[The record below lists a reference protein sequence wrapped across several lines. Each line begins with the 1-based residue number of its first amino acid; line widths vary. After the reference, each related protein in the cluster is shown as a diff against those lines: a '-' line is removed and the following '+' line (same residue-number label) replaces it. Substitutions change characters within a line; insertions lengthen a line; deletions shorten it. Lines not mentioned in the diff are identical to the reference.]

1 MARVKEE
8 QSRVAG
14 QDDFETQ
21 ARQYIFVKRQMEF
34 FESELKKLKEQI
46 FEHVDTSGEVDGSG
60 NLFVEL
66 PSEIEGVKT
75 IQKQRRVTRKINP
88 EMADNVIMSKGL
100 ENDLYKTIQ
109 IIDEDALMAA
119 LYEGKLTEE
128 EIELMYPEKVV
139 WALILNKN

>member
-1 MARVKEE
+1 MGRVKEE
-8 QSRVAG
+8 ESRVAG
-14 QDDFETQ
+14 QNDFETQ
-21 ARQYIFVKRQMEF
+21 ARQYIFVKKQMEF
-34 FESELKKLKEQI
+34 FESELKKLREQI

-75 IQKQRRVTRKINP
+75 IQKQRRVSRKINP
-88 EMADNVIMSKGL
+88 EMADNIIMSKGL
-100 ENDLYKTIQ
+100 DGELYKTIQ
-109 IIDEDALMAA
+109 VIDEDALMAA

-128 EIELMYPEKVV
+128 EIEIMYPEKVV

>member
-8 QSRVAG
+8 ESRIAG

-21 ARQYIFVKRQMEF
+21 ARQYIFVKKQMEF
-34 FESELKKLKEQI
+34 FESELKKLREQI

-66 PSEIEGVKT
+66 PSEIEGIKT

-88 EMADNVIMSKGL
+88 EMADNVIASKGL
-100 ENDLYKTIQ
+100 ESELYKTIQ
-109 IIDEDALMAA
+109 VIDEDALMAA

>member
-21 ARQYIFVKRQMEF
+21 ARQYIFVKKQVDF

-75 IQKQRRVTRKINP
+75 IQKQRRVSRKINP

-100 ENDLYKTIQ
+100 ESELYKTIQ

>member
-21 ARQYIFVKRQMEF
+21 ARQYIFVKKQVDF

-46 FEHVDTSGEVDGSG
+46 FEYVDTSGEVDGSG

-75 IQKQRRVTRKINP
+75 IQKQRRVSRKINP

-100 ENDLYKTIQ
+100 ESELYKTIQ

>member
-8 QSRVAG
+8 ESRVAG

-21 ARQYIFVKRQMEF
+21 ARQYIFVKKQMEF
-34 FESELKKLKEQI
+34 FESELKKLREQI

-88 EMADNVIMSKGL
+88 EMADNLIVSKGL
-100 ENDLYKTIQ
+100 ESELYKTIQ
-109 IIDEDALMAA
+109 VIDEDALMAA

>member
-1 MARVKEE
+1 MARIKEE

-21 ARQYIFVKRQMEF
+21 ARQYIFVKKQVDF

-75 IQKQRRVTRKINP
+75 IQKQRRVSRKINP

-100 ENDLYKTIQ
+100 ESELYKTIQ